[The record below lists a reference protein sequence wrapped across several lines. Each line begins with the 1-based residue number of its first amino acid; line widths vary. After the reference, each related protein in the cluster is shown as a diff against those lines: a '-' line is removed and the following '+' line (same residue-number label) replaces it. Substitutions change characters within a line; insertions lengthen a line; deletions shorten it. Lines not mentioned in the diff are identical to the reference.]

1 MEWVDLQLQCLDGYE
16 LHTVIMPRTAQEA
29 GARRSFNGFVG
40 VKPAIGCLIL
50 RATHLRFAEPSSRS
64 LSKAPTSLSSWPSV
78 CYRLPHIAPT
88 GSDFHITFSSA
99 EDHSMQ

>member
-40 VKPAIGCLIL
+40 VKPAIGCLISEKYAMT
-50 RATHLRFAEPSSRS
+50 RA
-64 LSKAPTSLSSWPSV
+64 LSTA
-78 CYRLPHIAPT
+78 REARALPRTDDTMPR
-88 GSDFHITFSSA
+88 
-99 EDHSMQ
+99 

>member
-40 VKPAIGCLIL
+40 VKSAIGCLISL
-50 RATHLRFAEPSSRS
+50 LTPFHLMMMAHRICRH
-64 LSKAPTSLSSWPSV
+64 TSPV
-78 CYRLPHIAPT
+78 GEKT
-88 GSDFHITFSSA
+88 
-99 EDHSMQ
+99 Q